1 MSAIS
6 KSKALLRHKTIDAC
20 LRNESRK
27 YSLNDLILQ
36 CTRALSKSLKSNERI
51 SLRTMQADIEFMR
64 DPVNGYGAPIEVYEK
79 KYYRYSNP
87 DFSLGNLTIRKDAG
101 NEGLNDL
108 LSKLEAVIST
118 DEFSYLK
125 DAFKKL
131 ASEYN
136 AHEEAVARAAEEEAA
151 RIVAEEAARKA
162 AEEQAA
168 REAEEAER
176 KAAEDAAREAAAR
189 EAAENAMNHRSVKY
203 SSRRKKKEAE
213 PDLFSDLLQ

>member
-6 KSKALLRHKTIDAC
+6 KSKALLRHRTIDAC
-20 LRNESRK
+20 LRNGSRK

-36 CTRALSKSLKSNERI
+36 CTRSLSKSLKSNERI

-79 KYYRYSNP
+79 KYYRYSDPN
-87 DFSLGNLTIRKDAG
+87 FSLGNLTIKKDVC
-101 NEGLNDL
+101 NEGLKDL
-108 LSKLEAVIST
+108 LSKLETVIST

-136 AHEEAVARAAEEEAA
+136 AHEKAVARAAE
-151 RIVAEEAARKA
+151 EEAARKA

-168 REAEEAER
+168 KEAEEAER
-176 KAAEDAAREAAAR
+176 KAAEDASREAAAM
-189 EAAENAMNHRSVKY
+189 EAAENAMNHRGVKY
-203 SSRRKKKEAE
+203 SSRRKNKEAE
-213 PDLFSDLLQ
+213 PDLFSELFQ

>member
-6 KSKALLRHKTIDAC
+6 KSKALLRHKTIDVC

-36 CTRALSKSLKSNERI
+36 CSRALSKSLKSNERI

-87 DFSLGNLTIRKDAG
+87 NFSLGSLTISNDIC
-101 NEGLNDL
+101 NDGLKNL
-108 LSKLEAVIST
+108 LSRLKAVIST

-125 DAFKKL
+125 DAFNKL

-151 RIVAEEAARKA
+151 RK
-162 AEEQAA
+162 
-168 REAEEAER
+168 
-176 KAAEDAAREAAAR
+176 
-189 EAAENAMNHRSVKY
+189 AAENAMNHCGVKY
-203 SSRRKKKEAE
+203 SSRRKKEEAE
-213 PDLFSDLLQ
+213 PDLFSDLFQ

>member
-108 LSKLEAVIST
+108 LSKLETVIST
-118 DEFSYLK
+118 DEFLYLK
-125 DAFKKL
+125 DAFNKL

-151 RIVAEEAARKA
+151 RIA

-213 PDLFSDLLQ
+213 PDLFSDLFQ

>member
-1 MSAIS
+1 
-6 KSKALLRHKTIDAC
+6 
-20 LRNESRK
+20 
-27 YSLNDLILQ
+27 
-36 CTRALSKSLKSNERI
+36 
-51 SLRTMQADIEFMR
+51 MQADIEFMR

-118 DEFSYLK
+118 DEYSYLK
-125 DAFKKL
+125 DAFRNL
-131 ASEYN
+131 TSEYI
-136 AHEEAVARAAEEEAA
+136 AHEEAVARAAAEEEAGKA
-151 RIVAEEAARKA
+151 VEEAERKA
-162 AEEQAA
+162 VEEQAA
-168 REAEEAER
+168 REAQETAGKAEEEAER

-189 EAAENAMNHRSVKY
+189 KAAENAMNHRGVKY

-213 PDLFSDLLQ
+213 PALFSDLF

>member
-36 CTRALSKSLKSNERI
+36 CTRTLSKSLKSNERI

-87 DFSLGNLTIRKDAG
+87 NFSLGNLTIRKDVC
-101 NEGLNDL
+101 NEGLKDL
-108 LSKLEAVIST
+108 LSKLETVIST

-125 DAFKKL
+125 DAFYKL

-136 AHEEAVARAAEEEAA
+136 AHEKAVARAAEKEAA
-151 RIVAEEAARKA
+151 RIAAEEAARKA

-168 REAEEAER
+168 KEAV
-176 KAAEDAAREAAAR
+176 EDASREAAAM
-189 EAAENAMNHRSVKY
+189 EAAENAMNHCGVKY

-213 PDLFSDLLQ
+213 PDLFSDLF

>member
-125 DAFKKL
+125 DAFNKL

-136 AHEEAVARAAEEEAA
+136 AHEEALARAAEEEAA
-151 RIVAEEAARKA
+151 RIAARKA

-213 PDLFSDLLQ
+213 PDLFSDLF

>member
-108 LSKLEAVIST
+108 LGKLETVIST
-118 DEFSYLK
+118 DEFLYLK
-125 DAFKKL
+125 DAFNKL

-136 AHEEAVARAAEEEAA
+136 AHEEALARAAEEEAA
-151 RIVAEEAARKA
+151 RIAARKA

>member
-20 LRNESRK
+20 LRNGTRK

-51 SLRTMQADIEFMR
+51 SLRTLQADIEFMR

-87 DFSLGNLTIRKDAG
+87 NFSLGNLTIRKDAG

-125 DAFKKL
+125 DAFNKL

-136 AHEEAVARAAEEEAA
+136 AHEEALARA
-151 RIVAEEAARKA
+151 AEEAARKA

-168 REAEEAER
+168 KEAEEAAR

-189 EAAENAMNHRSVKY
+189 EAAENAMNHRGVKY

-213 PDLFSDLLQ
+213 PDLFSDLFQ

>member
-125 DAFKKL
+125 DAFNKL

-151 RIVAEEAARKA
+151 RIA

-213 PDLFSDLLQ
+213 PDLFSDLF

>member
-20 LRNESRK
+20 LRNGSRK

-125 DAFKKL
+125 DAFNKL

-151 RIVAEEAARKA
+151 RIAARKA

-189 EAAENAMNHRSVKY
+189 EAAENAMNHRGVKY

-213 PDLFSDLLQ
+213 PDLFSDLFQ

>member
-125 DAFKKL
+125 DAFNKL

-136 AHEEAVARAAEEEAA
+136 AHEEALARAAEEEAA
-151 RIVAEEAARKA
+151 RIAARKA

>member
-125 DAFKKL
+125 DAFNKL

-136 AHEEAVARAAEEEAA
+136 AHEEALARATEEEAA
-151 RIVAEEAARKA
+151 RIAARKA
-162 AEEQAA
+162 AEEQAS

>member
-6 KSKALLRHKTIDAC
+6 KSKALLRHRTIDAC
-20 LRNESRK
+20 LRNGSRK

-36 CTRALSKSLKSNERI
+36 CTRSLSKSLKSNERI

-125 DAFKKL
+125 DAFNKL

-151 RIVAEEAARKA
+151 RKA

-168 REAEEAER
+168 REAETAER
-176 KAAEDAAREAAAR
+176 KAAEDASREAAAM
-189 EAAENAMNHRSVKY
+189 EAAENAMNHRGVKY
-203 SSRRKKKEAE
+203 SSRRKNKEAE
-213 PDLFSDLLQ
+213 PDLFSELFQ

>member
-20 LRNESRK
+20 LRNKSRK

-64 DPVNGYGAPIEVYEK
+64 DPVNGYGAPIEVYDK

-125 DAFKKL
+125 DAFNKL

-136 AHEEAVARAAEEEAA
+136 AHEEAVARAAE
-151 RIVAEEAARKA
+151 EEAARKA

-189 EAAENAMNHRSVKY
+189 EAAENAMNHRGVKY

-213 PDLFSDLLQ
+213 PDLFSDLF